1 MELILANHSSFPRI
15 GDTADLQLLRRTIG
29 QFEKGQ
35 KGQADLRAAEDRMVE
50 LALQEQAKAG
60 LDLVTDGLI
69 RWYDPISHLAGKLS
83 GARINGLLRF
93 FDTNCYFRQPV
104 IEAKLER
111 NRPLVLEE
119 FEFARRTS
127 SRPVKAVL
135 TGPLTLARHSIVGN
149 GAEGGGAVVQKL
161 VEEFTEALA
170 LEVRALAAAGAP
182 LIQIEEPVLLR
193 HPEDLPLARR
203 CLEAFSERK
212 GAAQLALAVYF
223 GDAGTIYDRLQ
234 ALPVDM
240 LVLDFTYS
248 LGLADRVASSPSDK
262 ILGLGLVDG
271 RNTKLER
278 PETVAREVERIAR
291 GARAGR
297 IHLTT
302 SSGLD
307 YLPRD
312 RALLKLKL
320 LARIKETLTRSA
332 R

>member
-1 MELILANHSSFPRI
+1 MELTLSNHSSFPRI
-15 GDTADLQLLRRTIG
+15 GDSAELQLLRRTIG

-50 LALQEQAKAG
+50 LALEEQGDAG

-69 RWYDPISHLAGKLS
+69 RWYDPISHLAGKLA

-93 FDTNCYFRQPV
+93 FDTNCYFRQPI
-104 IEAKLER
+104 IEARLER
-111 NRPLVLEE
+111 TRPLVVEE
-119 FEFARRTS
+119 FEFARRKS

-149 GAEGGGAVVQKL
+149 GTAAGGAVARKL

-170 LEVRALAAAGAP
+170 VEVGALAAAGAP

-193 HPEDLPLARR
+193 HPEDLPFARQ
-203 CLEAFSERK
+203 CLETFSGRK

-223 GDAGTIYDRLQ
+223 GDPAPIYDRLQ

-248 LGLADRVASSPSDK
+248 PALVGRAAASRSDK
-262 ILGLGLVDG
+262 TLGLGLVDG

-278 PETVAREVERIAR
+278 PETVAHAVERIAR
-291 GARAGR
+291 GAGAGR

-302 SSGLD
+302 SCGLE

-312 RALLKLKL
+312 RASLKLKL
-320 LARIKETLTRSA
+320 LARIKDTLTRST